1 MRSASWPAVLALL
14 SAKRPPPQPDPRH
27 RRPAQTHA
35 LAPRFGLCTLHTAY
49 RYRLTLPPD
58 ASYERRSHHAPEIP
72 RQAGRAGGRR
82 EWHNAARR
90 APSRCLLPY
99 CCHIYIWCFK
109 RHPGAARQ
117 PTNQPARH
125 LGTPLRHFHNFYNF
139 YNLLGSPA
147 TSSLVTTTA
156 NLAYPHMDLRESGA
170 PPPGRFVSEQ
180 RKCCA
185 HRTERSKRT
194 AVLRSSQEAFDQVQQ
209 PAQGHPTSS

>member
-1 MRSASWPAVLALL
+1 M
-14 SAKRPPPQPDPRH
+14 
-27 RRPAQTHA
+27 
-35 LAPRFGLCTLHTAY
+35 HTAY